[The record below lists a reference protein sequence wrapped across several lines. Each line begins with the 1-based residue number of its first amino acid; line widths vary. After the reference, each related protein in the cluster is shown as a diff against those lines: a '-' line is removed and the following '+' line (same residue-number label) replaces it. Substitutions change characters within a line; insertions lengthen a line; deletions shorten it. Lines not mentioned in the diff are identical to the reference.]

1 MIELYGFGKNI
12 GLLDGSP
19 FVMKIHTFLK
29 VAGLDYKSIGNPL
42 NVRKSPKGKLPY
54 IKDDGQTVSDS
65 QFIIEYL
72 SEKYN
77 IDLNSHLS
85 DEQKANAYLLTK
97 SLDENLYWC
106 IVWSRW
112 QHDETWNIVKKDF
125 FKGLPFPLSAII
137 PNKVR
142 KQTIKALYYQGI
154 GRHSESEIIA
164 IANHSFQALST
175 MLGDKNFFFGDK
187 LCLFDITAYSMLSS
201 LIHSNIDNELHSKC
215 RSYDNLVS
223 YCNRIRDEYFK

>member
-85 DEQKANAYLLTK
+85 EAQKANAYLLTK
-97 SLDENLYWC
+97 SLDESLYWC

-112 QHDETWNIVKKDF
+112 QHNKTWNTVKKDF
-125 FKGLPFPLSAII
+125 SKDCLFRFRRLFPTKFGNKQSRHCIIKESDVILKVKSSLFPIIHFKPF
-137 PNKVR
+137 R
-142 KQTIKALYYQGI
+142 
-154 GRHSESEIIA
+154 
-164 IANHSFQALST
+164 
-175 MLGDKNFFFGDK
+175 
-187 LCLFDITAYSMLSS
+187 LCLVIRITFLEISCVC
-201 LIHSNIDNELHSKC
+201 LI
-215 RSYDNLVS
+215 
-223 YCNRIRDEYFK
+223 